1 MAKNKAEETQA
12 KRSARMSAY
21 IDAVQEEL
29 SNRVA
34 QEQLE
39 AGAEEAKKLIDDA
52 LEVVTKY
59 DDTITRAE
67 KEEIKR
73 VVLNEF
79 LEYGSI
85 QHLLDD
91 ETITEIIING
101 YDDVMIER
109 DGKLKKVKEDLFPDD
124 KAVQRLIDRI
134 ASENNKHCDNQE
146 PKMDARL
153 KDGSR
158 VNAII
163 PPLARFGPSVTI
175 RKFPNHRLHACDLV
189 RVGSASLD
197 LVNFLACCVEARLNI
212 LVSGGT
218 GTGKTT
224 LLNILSAFIP
234 QDEGYDDEGDEMY
247 EHIVTIEDTAEL
259 KLVDKDGGRRLGW
272 TSLEARDAN
281 ADGEG
286 RVTIHQLVVNAL
298 RMRPDRIIV
307 GECRSDETV
316 EMLQAMNTG
325 HDGSL
330 TTIHANDPRAAF
342 LRIQTMVQ
350 ATQNLSER
358 NINMQIAT
366 AIQIVVQLKRYKD
379 GTRKISEVMALT
391 GTMEGDTITTTELFR
406 FEEEGV
412 DEDGRIIGRHVASGS
427 PLPESIMERIEQS
440 GAYFDERWL
449 GLGDVEGDD

>member
-85 QHLLDD
+85 QYLLDD
-91 ETITEIIING
+91 DEITEVIINKHDTIWVERHG
-101 YDDVMIER
+101 VLERVTEHLFDDDRAVMR
-109 DGKLKKVKEDLFPDD
+109 LVD
-124 KAVQRLIDRI
+124 KI
-134 ASENNKHCDNQE
+134 ASEQNKHCDNQV
-146 PKMDARL
+146 PYMNARL
-153 KDGSR
+153 RDGSR

-175 RKFPNHRLHACDLV
+175 RKFPKQRMEAMDLI
-189 RVGSASLD
+189 RAGSASVD
-197 LVNFLACCVEARLNI
+197 MINFLACAVQARLNI

-218 GTGKTT
+218 GSGKTT
-224 LLNILSAFIP
+224 LLNVLANYIP
-234 QDEGYDDEGDEMY
+234 HEERV
-247 EHIVTIEDTAEL
+247 VTIEDTAEL
-259 KLVDKDGGRRLGW
+259 KLPNEESWV
-272 TSLEARDAN
+272 SLEARDAN
-281 ADGEG
+281 ADGTG
-286 RVTIHQLVVNAL
+286 AISIHTLVVNSL

-342 LRIQTMVQ
+342 LRIETLVQ
-350 ATQNLSER
+350 ATQDLSER
-358 NINMQIAT
+358 NIDMQIAT
-366 AIQIVVQLKRYKD
+366 AIQLVVQMKRFRD
-379 GTRKISEVMALT
+379 GSRKISEIIALT
-391 GTMEGDTITTTELFR
+391 GNMEGDTITTTPI
-406 FEEEGV
+406 FEFV
-412 DEDGRIIGRHVASGS
+412 EDGQDENGTLLGRHVASGS
-427 PLPESIMERIEQS
+427 PLPESIMERIENS

-449 GLGDVEGDD
+449 GLGDAEGDD